1 MGVIGL
7 GVGTIAAYGRTD
19 DNIDFYEIDPKIKNI
34 AENDFTYLKE
44 SKANTKVIMGD
55 GRLMLKK
62 KISNLKP
69 ENKYDILVIDAFNG
83 DSVPVHLLTK
93 EAINIYTKNLKK
105 DGLLLFHISN
115 RYLDLDKPISNITQ
129 QYYSK
134 IYTPIKISSRAL
146 IKEIDFNSVYLILSP
161 SREFDEYIYKQ
172 KSKDILVNEIKTK
185 PDKAWTDDYN
195 NLFSILKFRANK

>member
-1 MGVIGL
+1 
-7 GVGTIAAYGRTD
+7 
-19 DNIDFYEIDPKIKNI
+19 
-34 AENDFTYLKE
+34 
-44 SKANTKVIMGD
+44 MGD

-93 EAINIYTKNLKK
+93 EAINIYTQNLKK

-146 IKEIDFNSVYLILSP
+146 KEEKEINFNSVYLILSP

-195 NLFSILKFRANK
+195 NLFSILKFKLAKNQN